1 MGFLS
6 SWAILQDSHSAVLGH
21 EVGAAAA
28 KPSACER
35 CDGPK
40 SHQAHA
46 LTRWTRWCEAPAAG
60 SCAVVGWLR
69 LLLALSQVIDEDD
82 YYKV

>member
-1 MGFLS
+1 MAL
-6 SWAILQDSHSAVLGH
+6 VLGQ

-28 KPSACER
+28 KSSACER
-35 CDGPK
+35 CHGPK
-40 SHQAHA
+40 HHQPDGLA
-46 LTRWTRWCEAPAAG
+46 RWTRCCEAPAAG
-60 SCAVVGWLR
+60 SCVVVGWLR